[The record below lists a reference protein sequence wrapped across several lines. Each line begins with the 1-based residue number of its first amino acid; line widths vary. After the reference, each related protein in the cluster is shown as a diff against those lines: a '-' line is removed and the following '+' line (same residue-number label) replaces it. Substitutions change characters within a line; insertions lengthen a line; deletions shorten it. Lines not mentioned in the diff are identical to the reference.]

1 MTLDIKYS
9 TSAAPTRDR
18 SVALFSLLNVRHSD
32 PTSMTL
38 NWEREKD
45 REREERERE
54 RERERQRER
63 QTDTERETDRQTKKR
78 KSVIKIIHF

>member
-54 RERERQRER
+54 REREKDRERDRQTQRER
-63 QTDTERETDRQTKKR
+63 QTDKQRRERVSLK
-78 KSVIKIIHF
+78 